1 MVPNGDKRNSL
12 QNRSRLLFILFSL
25 CIFVPMPLSAIF
37 LPRPEGPQG
46 LHNPALL
53 LGIILVYI
61 VLEIVEYA
69 KFHYASGKT
78 PLVVFFIIRLGL
90 WLGLVVFYRVSEAM
104 VLNVILTP
112 LISYYAYFCL
122 PKAFSLSFCGL
133 LVFYEVFI
141 SFFIPTEFP
150 DKFGGLSIGILFFV
164 VKVAFILF
172 FQIYARLWE
181 RDRKIQSAN
190 ESLMADLRNSHEQLK
205 RYAKRIADTVAL
217 EERNR
222 IARDIHDSL
231 GHSLAAINIQLAKAE
246 AFFERDGRESRQAIL
261 SAKQAAVE
269 AIEDVRQSI
278 QTLNRQGG
286 IPLMGAIEKIIS
298 RIDRDA
304 YDVTFTRT
312 GTPEGVN
319 YSVLMT
325 AYRVIQEGVTN
336 IYKHARARCIDI
348 VIDFGREVVAVRVKD
363 DGTGFDAEKVSS
375 PSLSAVIG
383 FGLNSL
389 RERLELV
396 RGRLLVTS
404 TPGNGTELLATAPR
418 DPLAMAEE
426 IPHG

>member
-1 MVPNGDKRNSL
+1 MDAESEKRTLL

-25 CIFVPMPLSAIF
+25 CIFVPMPLSAVF
-37 LPRPEGPQG
+37 FPRPEGPQG

-53 LGIILVYI
+53 LGIIVVYLI
-61 VLEIVEYA
+61 LEIVEFA
-69 KFHYASGKT
+69 RFRYASGKT
-78 PLVVFFIIRLGL
+78 PLIIFFIIRLSL
-90 WLGLVVFYRVSEAM
+90 WLSLVMFYRVSEAL

-141 SFFIPTEFP
+141 SFFVKNDFP
-150 DKFGGLSIGILFFV
+150 DQHGGLSIGILFFV
-164 VKVAFILF
+164 VKIVFILF

-181 RDRKIQSAN
+181 RDKKIQAAN
-190 ESLMADLRNSHEQLK
+190 ESLMFDLRQSHAQLK
-205 RYAKRIADTVAL
+205 RYAERIADTVAL

-231 GHSLAAINIQLAKAE
+231 GHSLTAINIQLSKAE
-246 AFFERDGRESRQAIL
+246 AFFDRDGRESRQALL

-269 AIEDVRQSI
+269 AIEDVRESVQA
-278 QTLNRQGG
+278 LNRKDEV
-286 IPLMGAIEKIIS
+286 PLMGAIEKIVE

-304 YDVTFTRT
+304 YDVAFTRT
-312 GTPEGVN
+312 GQPEGVN
-319 YSVLMT
+319 YSVLMS
-325 AYRVIQEGVTN
+325 AYRVVQEGVTN
-336 IYKHARARCIDI
+336 IYKHARARRIEI
-348 VIDFGREVVAVRVKD
+348 EIDFGREEVTVRVKD
-363 DGTGFDAEKVSS
+363 DGAGFDTEKPSLPS
-375 PSLSAVIG
+375 PSGGTG

-396 RGRLLVTS
+396 RGRLSVTS
-404 TPGNGTELLATAPR
+404 APGQGTELLATAPR

-426 IPHG
+426 RAHG